1 MSESRLNPHPKEGAG
16 LEIVGSRVIS
26 LERRRVSCV
35 GRRYESRPGREG
47 DYHQPVLKVEVLS
60 VAVSF
65 IIEGL
70 RPILY

>member
-1 MSESRLNPHPKEGAG
+1 M
-16 LEIVGSRVIS
+16 
-26 LERRRVSCV
+26 